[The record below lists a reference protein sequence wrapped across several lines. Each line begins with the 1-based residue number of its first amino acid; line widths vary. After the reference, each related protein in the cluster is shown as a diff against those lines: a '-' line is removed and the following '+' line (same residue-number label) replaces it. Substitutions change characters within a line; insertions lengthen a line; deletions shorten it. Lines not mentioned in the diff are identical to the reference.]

1 MPKVYHDVAQRA
13 MQIHGALGISN
24 EMPFSSMMVAAQ
36 VMGIADGPTEVHK
49 VTIAKQVLR
58 DYEAVDGLFPSS
70 HIPTRKA
77 AAREKYA
84 DLFEQEVGSL

>member
-1 MPKVYHDVAQRA
+1 

-24 EMPFSSMMVAAQ
+24 EMPFSQMMVAAQ

-58 DYEAVDGLFPSS
+58 DYKASDGPYPSA
-70 HIPTRKA
+70 HLPTRRA
-77 AAREKYA
+77 AARERFA
-84 DLFEQEVGSL
+84 HLLDQEVGNL